1 MTRQIETQHAYA
13 EVKKLK
19 KFLPI
24 LEDIVVVPDVQ
35 SLKIVEI
42 LKKMLEATDDYA
54 VYLVFSQLTRQEQR
68 IFGYTGGYKPTVDF
82 DKIEKILNQLEK
94 DYEKQ
99 KGGMF
104 KSTVQ
109 DYAKLVLELQNKLE
123 AKDREIND
131 LLEFQSSTLNMAA
144 QKARITAGT
153 SKKNF
158 ENGQETIQ
166 KILQNR
172 YRGQSEDIDVE
183 KLRRVFYGKKEEYFN
198 S

>member
-1 MTRQIETQHAYA
+1 MTRQIKAQEAYA

-19 KFLPI
+19 KYLPI
-24 LEDIVVVPDVQ
+24 LEDIVVTPDVQ
-35 SLKIVEI
+35 SLKIVEK
-42 LKKMLEATDDYA
+42 LKKLLKSDSDYQA
-54 VYLVFSQLTRQEQR
+54 YNIFTKLSKQEER
-68 IFGYTGGYKPTVDF
+68 LFGFVGGYIPMVDF
-82 DKIEKILNQLEK
+82 DKIEKILNRLEK

-109 DYAKLVLELQNKLE
+109 DYAKLVLELQSKLE

-131 LLEFQSSTLNMAA
+131 LLEFQASTLNMAA
-144 QKARITAGT
+144 DKARITAGT

-158 ENGQETIQ
+158 ENGEETIR

>member
-1 MTRQIETQHAYA
+1 MTRQIKAQEAYA

-19 KFLPI
+19 KYLPI
-24 LEDIVVVPDVQ
+24 LEDIVVTPDVQ
-35 SLKIVEI
+35 SLKIVEK
-42 LKKMLEATDDYA
+42 LKKLLKSDSDYQA
-54 VYLVFSQLTRQEQR
+54 YNIFNRLTKQEER
-68 IFGYTGGYKPTVDF
+68 LFGFVGGYIPMVVF

-109 DYAKLVLELQNKLE
+109 DYAKLVLELQSKLE

-131 LLEFQSSTLNMAA
+131 LLEFQASTLNMAA
-144 QKARITAGT
+144 DKARITAGT

-158 ENGQETIQ
+158 ENGEETIR

-172 YRGQSEDIDVE
+172 YRGQSEDIDVQ